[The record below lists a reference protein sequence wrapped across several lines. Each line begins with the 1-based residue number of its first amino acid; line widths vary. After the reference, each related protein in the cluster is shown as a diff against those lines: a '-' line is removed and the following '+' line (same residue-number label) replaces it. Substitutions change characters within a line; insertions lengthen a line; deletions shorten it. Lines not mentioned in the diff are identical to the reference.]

1 MSPDSKLMK
10 LSLWIKGEIRMSLF
24 RSFKNERPE
33 PGTRI
38 LAFSP
43 VYKRGDPMRLRMV
56 TVLPVGMDEVSVY
69 ALEPDIELAVLAD
82 ALFK

>member
-1 MSPDSKLMK
+1 M
-10 LSLWIKGEIRMSLF
+10 F
-24 RSFKNERPE
+24 RDFKKERPA

-43 VYKRGDPMRLRMV
+43 RYKVGDPMRLRMTIVMDGGMEEV
-56 TVLPVGMDEVSVY
+56 TAY
-69 ALEPDIELAVLAD
+69 ATEQDIEDACLVD